1 MKAYKGNAMVHVLL
15 QYSKTPSEHPHLRSL
30 HLHCELATI
39 PVSIINAY
47 NLVSRHSDYVV
58 WSQGNDSEV
67 MDTKYIRDPVTF
79 KTLPNGN
86 IAFNLPVLMQW
97 NISYKSV
104 ATTKPTSMH
113 KVLEQIEEQVALN
126 WTHTTLRLKTTHHSH
141 TDNKQ
146 HAWRWRW
153 FVWT

>member
-1 MKAYKGNAMVHVLL
+1 MRAGFV
-15 QYSKTPSEHPHLRSL
+15 

-86 IAFNLPVLMQW
+86 IAFNLPVLMQ
-97 NISYKSV
+97 
-104 ATTKPTSMH
+104 
-113 KVLEQIEEQVALN
+113 
-126 WTHTTLRLKTTHHSH
+126 
-141 TDNKQ
+141 
-146 HAWRWRW
+146 
-153 FVWT
+153 